1 MRFGRHGSNTPNP
14 ETLIR
19 SGGVHTLSKAAAA
32 AMRSFRL
39 VAMQPRSV
47 SAVLERLRDPESA
60 QLHHLDSL
68 DLHNAIQI
76 GRYTPAMRRQRIR
89 HFLDSRKT
97 RNWTKKVKY
106 GVRKDFADSRLRV
119 KGRFLPKADE
129 RFLLDVMYML

>member
-76 GRYTPAMRRQRIR
+76 GRCVPSVVSSIMNRCPTFRAASCAHLRPHARTPSPPAP
-89 HFLDSRKT
+89 FSSVTL
-97 RNWTKKVKY
+97 
-106 GVRKDFADSRLRV
+106 RLCGA
-119 KGRFLPKADE
+119 KESGTS
-129 RFLLDVMYML
+129 